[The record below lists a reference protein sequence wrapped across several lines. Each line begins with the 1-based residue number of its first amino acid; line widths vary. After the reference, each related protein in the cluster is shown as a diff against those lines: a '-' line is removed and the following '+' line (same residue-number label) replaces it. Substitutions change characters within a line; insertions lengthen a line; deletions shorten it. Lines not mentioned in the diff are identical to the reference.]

1 MDWQELAMRFQSR
14 DDWSGLSHRDFRT
27 ALEELALNVAL
38 PGAGPAERQQLLA
51 LYKDQIEYVLYSM
64 DILTA
69 TSDSSDL
76 SVAEIVKRDE
86 NKTFDANA
94 KRNTLV
100 AYMNSYLYKYINNVE
115 LHNLRAL
122 IEINPELSVEQAVDF
137 YIATLVYPLVAVDN
151 PSVYFTFR
159 DVPEPQV
166 GRNQALEALS
176 AEMANAYKSNDE
188 LQMFKSTFYAMT
200 NFGGGKYRPVHKAMV
215 TLLDLPGLGEFRE
228 TFYENLPKII
238 ENKGAIRLSGI
249 TA

>member
-27 ALEELALNVAL
+27 ALEELALNIAL
-38 PGAGPAERQQLLA
+38 PGADPAERQQLLA
-51 LYKDQIEYVLYSM
+51 LYKNQIEYVLYSM
-64 DILTA
+64 DILNAWT
-69 TSDSSDL
+69 DSSDL

-100 AYMNSYLYKYINNVE
+100 AYMNSYLYEYINYVE
-115 LHNLRAL
+115 LHNLRTL
-122 IEINPELSVEQAVDF
+122 IELNPELSVEEAVDF
-137 YIATLVYPLVAVDN
+137 YITTLVYPLVAVDN
-151 PSVYFTFR
+151 PGMYFTFR
-159 DVPEPQV
+159 DVPEPQP

-176 AEMANAYKSNDE
+176 VEMANAYKNNDE

-200 NFGGGKYRPVHKAMV
+200 NFDGGKYRPVHKAMV
-215 TLLDLPGLGEFRE
+215 TLLNLSGLGEFRK

-238 ENKGAIRLSGI
+238 ENKGATRLRVI